1 MFSGA
6 ITRATMWLLALGAAA
21 APWGVWAWRRRV
33 RRRERERST
42 RGQPAVPPVEG
53 HEGPV
58 TASCLVDE
66 PCQGSR
72 RGWSLDLSDD
82 P

>member
-1 MFSGA
+1 MVSGA
-6 ITRATMWLLALGAAA
+6 ITRAATWLLALGAAA
-21 APWGVWAWRRRV
+21 APGGVWMWRRRV
-33 RRRERERST
+33 RERERST

-53 HEGPV
+53 REGPV